1 MLRVGSRLDL
11 GDNTTCHVFNDFR
24 WIFIMIMVMKVYHKM
39 STFLHILRTFL
50 KKDFKK
56 NESFFM
62 ASLNDIFRQSA
73 SILHIDPKTFAAGT
87 QLEDFFDGLALRES
101 SYRW

>member
-24 WIFIMIMVMKVYHKM
+24 WISIMIMVMKVYHKI
-39 STFLHILRTFL
+39 STILHILRTFL
-50 KKDFKK
+50 KTDFLK
-56 NESFFM
+56 NESFCGIPF
-62 ASLNDIFRQSA
+62 NDIFRQSA

>member
-1 MLRVGSRLDL
+1 
-11 GDNTTCHVFNDFR
+11 
-24 WIFIMIMVMKVYHKM
+24 
-39 STFLHILRTFL
+39 
-50 KKDFKK
+50 
-56 NESFFM
+56 M

>member
-24 WIFIMIMVMKVYHKM
+24 WIFIMIMVMKVYHKI

-50 KKDFKK
+50 IKDFLKRIK
-56 NESFFM
+56 FFM